1 MSPDN
6 WGRALRDAGPYIGI
20 GATLAATVLLG
31 LGVGYWLD
39 QRLETSPWL
48 LLLGG
53 LLGIG
58 AALYQFFKT
67 VAGLSK

>member
-1 MSPDN
+1 
-6 WGRALRDAGPYIGI
+6 
-20 GATLAATVLLG
+20 VLLG

-39 QRLETSPWL
+39 QRLGTSPWL
-48 LLLGG
+48 LLLGA

-67 VAGLSK
+67 VAGLGK